1 MRKSFLYAWL
11 CSLAV
16 MSADTEDIPVERF
29 INGIPVYSDDEE
41 EDKRSS
47 KSSLPPPGVYASPD
61 DQGTYPTCTRHA
73 LAKAIVDGLM
83 KEIFL
88 RNLQI
93 DFDQDEVTDALK
105 REHND
110 DDAIWPEALNW
121 KTYKIKERN
130 KPKYWNIRLHIIRL
144 EERQIKDFVADIQK
158 RVPSNTYI
166 VVTPT
171 LTRKES
177 HCLYVNKVEV
187 IDGREHASCIN
198 SHTSDPFPHIF
209 LYKRGNIFYQV
220 WCTVV
225 NDEKKYSSQATDT
238 PNIAKTT
245 TSSSEE
251 WAPGFATQIEN
262 SPIKTNGFGSS
273 WSLMSHTHT
282 KSSNKREVKPRSK
295 SFNLFTFSV
304 KSSKDPHEILNEL
317 KRVTKNKYFHLLFKI
332 TFHVLLYCRF

>member
-16 MSADTEDIPVERF
+16 VSADTEDIPVERS

-41 EDKRSS
+41 EEDKRSS
-47 KSSLPPPGVYASPD
+47 KSSLSAPGVYASPD

-144 EERQIKDFVADIQK
+144 VERQIKDFVADIQK
-158 RVPSNTYI
+158 KVPNNTY
-166 VVTPT
+166 VMVTPT

-177 HCLYVNKVEV
+177 HCIYVNKVEV

-209 LYKRGNIFYQV
+209 LHKRGNIFYQV

-238 PNIAKTT
+238 DTLNNSTTT

-282 KSSNKREVKPRSK
+282 KSSNKKEVKPRTKYS
-295 SFNLFTFSV
+295 LFPSV
-304 KSSKDPHEILNEL
+304 KSLKDPHEILNEL
-317 KRVTKNKYFHLLFKI
+317 KRVKKIHIFICCLL
-332 TFHVLLYCRF
+332 LN